1 MIESKKIVLTII
13 GTRPEIIK
21 MSPLIPLLDESF
33 SHLLVH
39 TGQHY
44 SANMDEVFFEEL
56 NLRRPD
62 YAFECGGLSPV
73 EQVAT
78 IMTKLDAILQKEKVE
93 AVLVHGDTNT
103 TLAGALTGAKYKS
116 NGLKVIHVE
125 AGCRSHNLLQAEEIN
140 RLVVDRVSDYMFV
153 PTIGDA
159 KNLVNEGY
167 SEDKFEVTGNT
178 VVDSCV
184 RTAESTDPSSILLEY
199 GLSTRDYA
207 LLTMHRQETVDSL
220 DNLRSMISTI
230 DKISETIKIVFPIH
244 PRTQK
249 MMNEF
254 DIIFESKNVE
264 VIEPIGYLKMI
275 NLLKESAFCLTDSGG
290 LQEEAA
296 TLRVP
301 TIVLRNETEYMHYV
315 REGILF
321 LSGISS
327 EKIIE
332 ISTKLFAMKNNSRV
346 IDVEGNG
353 STLKILNKLKSL
365 IL

>member
-1 MIESKKIVLTII
+1 MKDLKVITII

-21 MSPLIPLLDESF
+21 MSPLIPLFDNEFNHILI
-33 SHLLVH
+33 H

-44 SANMDEVFFEEL
+44 SANMDKIFFEEL
-56 NLRRPD
+56 DLRQPD
-62 YAFECGGLSPV
+62 YTFDCGGMSSV
-73 EQVAT
+73 EQVAK
-78 IMTKLDAILQKEKVE
+78 IMIRLDEILQKQKIN
-93 AVLVHGDTNT
+93 AIIVHGDTNT
-103 TLAGALTGAKYKS
+103 TLAGALTGAKYKAE
-116 NGLKVIHVE
+116 GLKVIHIE

-140 RLVVDRVSDYMFV
+140 RLVVDRVSDFMFV
-153 PTIGDA
+153 PTIDDA
-159 KNLVNEGY
+159 KNLINEGY
-167 SEDKFEVTGNT
+167 SEDRFEVTGNT

-184 RTAESTDPSSILLEY
+184 RTAESTDPGPILLEY
-199 GLSTRDYA
+199 GLKSRDYA
-207 LLTMHRQETVDSL
+207 LLTMHRQETVDSF
-220 DNLRSMISTI
+220 DNLRSMINTI

-244 PRTQK
+244 PRTLK

-254 DIIFESKNVE
+254 DIKFESKNLE

-301 TIVLRNETEYMHYV
+301 TIVLRNETEYLHYV
-315 REGILF
+315 REGILY

-327 EKIIE
+327 ENIIE
-332 ISTKLFAMKNNSRV
+332 ISTKLVNIKNNSRV
-346 IDVEGNG
+346 INVNGNG